1 VKNKYDYLFE
11 SLAGVGGGAWS
22 RHSMMEWFRLSIG
35 HEVPEG
41 MLEIMC
47 EKAMG
52 AGAAEISKEKFRQLC
67 DKVGA
72 EQKLT
77 AHY

>member
-1 VKNKYDYLFE
+1 MNKKYDYLFD
-11 SLAGVGGGAWS
+11 SLAGEGKDVLS

-35 HEVPEG
+35 HEVPERT
-41 MLEIMC
+41 LEIMC

-52 AGAAEISKEKFRQLC
+52 DKAAEISKEKFRQLC